1 MSGIKI
7 DLKALKNSYNP
18 KWDNK
23 NFTEKEIPTSQ
34 AITSEALEE
43 ETKDNKIEASIEKE
57 VTIEK
62 QEIKPELQESIN
74 EEKNEKSPLK
84 STKINLM
91 WIKSLDNT
99 SDLIK
104 KVEASKSEEEK
115 TENVKTNDKEA
126 NKEIFSQ
133 YKSDF
138 VKNKETII
146 DGIKKLKN
154 IPKTR
159 IWLVVL
165 LVLISSIW
173 IWSLFIIN
181 PEIHSIE
188 NYKTSILEIFKE
200 PKSDIEKPIKV
211 EETPIKNEVI
221 VIPSN
226 VIKWWININYK
237 SEIINWQETINYNWK
252 IYYSKAEFE
261 TELPKIIE
269 KLKIEKLTDYLRNK

>member
-18 KWDNK
+18 KGDNK

-91 WIKSLDNT
+91 GIKSLDNT

-159 IWLVVL
+159 IGLVVL
-165 LVLISSIW
+165 LVLISSIG
-173 IWSLFIIN
+173 IGSLFIIN

-226 VIKWWININYK
+226 VIKGGININYK
-237 SEIINWQETINYNWK
+237 SEIINGQETINYNGK